1 MTMVLACKSGPKMAL
16 VLCQEHHRGYQKYFE
31 LLADGIMDGLDCYLR
46 LPSPRFSQEQT
57 VLGPVVAG
65 GRDVLSRPVQE
76 PPALGQAV
84 HDIIKHG
91 LLMWQKWVQLIH
103 RLGVKTAYPAVH
115 HLQAPQVKDVMQR
128 EHKGHDGR

>member
-1 MTMVLACKSGPKMAL
+1 MIL
-16 VLCQEHHRGYQKYFE
+16 VPLPW
-31 LLADGIMDGLDCYLR
+31 ADGVVLH
-46 LPSPRFSQEQT
+46 T
-57 VLGPVVAG
+57 VTLGRERV
-65 GRDVLSRPVQE
+65 
-76 PPALGQAV
+76 
-84 HDIIKHG
+84 KHG